1 MFRVKTLMF
10 LLLVQA
16 CAVMAQEPEYRAKN
30 YPDGGG
36 LMYDG
41 YFIGD
46 KPVSITRYF
55 EDGRIS
61 SVQQFDADGN
71 STIVIYTV
79 GATPYAEGAYK
90 GKKRDGVW
98 RFFSPKDGH
107 LVILITYKNGVKD
120 GQYIEYFDNGVALD
134 SMNYSADKIDGER
147 VKCFTNGQK
156 QAVINYRA
164 GVLDGAYISF
174 SDDGSKVVEGTFSV
188 GLRDGVWRFYDN
200 DGSVTEYKFK
210 KGHCKKYEEFLK
222 KESAEADIDRHIAEP
237 SFESIQ

>member
-107 LVILITYKNGVKD
+107 PVILITYNNGVKD
-120 GQYIEYFDNGVALD
+120 GQYMEYFDNGVALD

-147 VKCFTNGQK
+147 VKCFINGQK
-156 QAVINYRA
+156 QAVINYKA

-174 SDDGSKVVEGTFSV
+174 SDDGSKVVEGVFSEGV
-188 GLRDGVWRFYDN
+188 RDGVWRFYDN